1 MAGKEALVLKG
12 LETTRKNID
21 DFLTYFPQSTVEA
34 ARDRILKE
42 NELNKKEWDPN
53 LGDIFNLPPDAV

>member
-12 LETTRKNID
+12 LESTRKNID
-21 DFLTYFPQSTVEA
+21 DFLTYFPQSTVEV
-34 ARDRILKE
+34 ARDRIFKE
-42 NELNKKEWDPN
+42 NELNKKEWDPS